1 MCSLNRTFNEAYSIL
16 SLKIMRNVKETIND
30 RRSIVKRESPNIT
43 ASLKKFNFIY
53 DLNNE
58 AITKIKGYRK
68 DVNAVREEI
77 RKQHTSCM
85 DPFALQ
91 LRTNIVDFTLIKNK
105 NYKQNI
111 KAYRLYG
118 HDLYN
123 IDLEDKNAYV
133 EQFNGMKSH
142 AQDAER

>member
-1 MCSLNRTFNEAYSIL
+1 
-16 SLKIMRNVKETIND
+16 
-30 RRSIVKRESPNIT
+30 VKRESPNIT
-43 ASLKKFNFIY
+43 ASLTKFNFIY

-77 RKQHTSCM
+77 RKQNTSCM

-123 IDLEDKNAYV
+123 IDLEDKDAYV